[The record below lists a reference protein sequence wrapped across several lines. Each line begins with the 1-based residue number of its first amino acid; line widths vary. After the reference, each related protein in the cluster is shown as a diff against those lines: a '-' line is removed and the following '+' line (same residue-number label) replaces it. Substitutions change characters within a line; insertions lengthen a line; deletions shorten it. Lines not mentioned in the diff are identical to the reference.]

1 MDSLLTVRETAD
13 FLKIS
18 VGTIYRLT
26 ERGLLPRIKKS
37 FGIRINREDLEE
49 WLEQD
54 KSHDVLKNPLTS
66 PSQIH
71 IDKIEGGQDA
81 MPKGKT
87 KRLNCGCGYV
97 YILTTKDGYPRFYH
111 DYKNAEGKRIQ
122 ESDRLATNWNEAIE
136 NLFKKVQRERE
147 KKYGFERKSENVG
160 FRDFAKIY
168 LEDYMRTVRRN
179 FRPDVYRLQNLCGHF
194 KNMDLRTITPLMI
207 ERFRKLRLKAG
218 NAKTTCNRYLQLL
231 KRMLNVAIDEGYLEK
246 NPAQKVKLYS
256 EKDNLKER
264 ILTEEE
270 EPKLLDASSEHLKS
284 ILTVALNTGL
294 RRGELLNLKWNQ
306 IDFKA
311 RMLRVEKTKSGKM
324 RHIPINDVLFNELS
338 RLKSENG
345 QNSYIFFNPETGKPY
360 LDMKTGF
367 KGACRRAGIKGLRF
381 HDLRHTFATRL
392 IQAGVDI
399 VTVQNLL
406 GHHSVT
412 VTQRYT
418 HSNDEQ
424 KRKAV
429 ELLNKNP
436 EERTEKREKLLNI
449 VTQEIQSKL
458 IH

>member
-1 MDSLLTVRETAD
+1 M
-13 FLKIS
+13 
-18 VGTIYRLT
+18 
-26 ERGLLPRIKKS
+26 
-37 FGIRINREDLEE
+37 
-49 WLEQD
+49 
-54 KSHDVLKNPLTS
+54 
-66 PSQIH
+66 
-71 IDKIEGGQDA
+71 
-81 MPKGKT
+81 
-87 KRLNCGCGYV
+87 
-97 YILTTKDGYPRFYH
+97 
-111 DYKNAEGKRIQ
+111 
-122 ESDRLATNWNEAIE
+122 
-136 NLFKKVQRERE
+136 
-147 KKYGFERKSENVG
+147 
-160 FRDFAKIY
+160 
-168 LEDYMRTVRRN
+168 
-179 FRPDVYRLQNLCGHF
+179 
-194 KNMDLRTITPLMI
+194 
-207 ERFRKLRLKAG
+207 
-218 NAKTTCNRYLQLL
+218 
-231 KRMLNVAIDEGYLEK
+231 
-246 NPAQKVKLYS
+246 
-256 EKDNLKER
+256 
-264 ILTEEE
+264 
-270 EPKLLDASSEHLKS
+270 DASSEHLKS

-324 RHIPINDVLFNELS
+324 RHIPINDILFNELS

-345 QNSYIFFNPETGKPY
+345 QNSYLFFNPETGKPY